1 MSYVYNLSNIDY
13 KTNVFYNST
22 SWTIPQGINMVS
34 IMAIGAGGGGA
45 GGATNTSANGR
56 SGGGGGGSGAL
67 TRVTI
72 PAICITDTLVIN
84 IGVGGAGGASGA
96 GSGGN
101 GGNTYVDMQGP
112 NNQVIQTFLLVASGG
127 TGAVGENGGAGGI
140 VASAANSIYSQ
151 LGLWSRASGQLGTN
165 GALTNAIPGVTYGVL
180 GQPVSSGAGGGGMF
194 GGSTSPTRGGSVIG
208 SGFVPTVEGGTF
220 SALSRNGNNGL
231 FSITPFYSLGGS
243 GGGGGGS
250 SPNSGGIGGN
260 GAIGSGG
267 GGGGAGTSP
276 TGVGG
281 VGGRGGNGLVIIQCW

>member
-1 MSYVYNLSNIDY
+1 MSYVYNLADTNY

-22 SWTIPQGINMVS
+22 SWTIPQGINMIS

-67 TRVTI
+67 TRIII
-72 PAICITDTLVIN
+72 PTICITDTLVIN
-84 IGVGGAGGASGA
+84 IGVGGSGGASGG

-127 TGAVGENGGAGGI
+127 TGAVGANGGAGG
-140 VASAANSIYSQ
+140 VAASVANSIYSQ
-151 LGLWSRASGQLGTN
+151 LGLWSIASGQLGGN
-165 GALTNAIPGVTYGVL
+165 GSFTNATPGVAYGIL
-180 GQPVSSGAGGGGMF
+180 GLPVSGGGGGGGMF
-194 GGSTSPTRGGSVIG
+194 GGTTSPTLGAPVVG
-208 SGFVPTVEGGTF
+208 SGFVPTVAGGTF
-220 SALSRNGNNGL
+220 GSLINGNAGL

-243 GGGGGGS
+243 GGGGGGNT
-250 SPNSGGIGGN
+250 PNSGGRGGN

-281 VGGRGGNGLVIIQCW
+281 VGGRGGDGLVIIQCW